1 MQSFA
6 MVMSA
11 DLAMLAALDLAGYVN
26 AVLTV

>member
-11 DLAMLAALDLAGYVN
+11 DLAMLAALDLA
-26 AVLTV
+26 AMSTLC